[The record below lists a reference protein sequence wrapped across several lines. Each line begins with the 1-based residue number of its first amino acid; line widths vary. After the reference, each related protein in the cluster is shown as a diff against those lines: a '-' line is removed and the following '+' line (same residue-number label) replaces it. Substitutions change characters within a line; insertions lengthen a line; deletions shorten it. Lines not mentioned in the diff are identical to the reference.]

1 MNCLITIIFYLLGMF
16 VTFCGILL
24 YIYFKPSEKE
34 EYGDEYAIDTEMAL
48 IMLIFWPFTI
58 FFTTINLIISLFKY
72 IIGICYDKLDKV
84 INYVG
89 EKGESRQTKKRLSKN
104 INESEYYGTKNSK

>member
-1 MNCLITIIFYLLGMF
+1 MGNFISFIFYLLGAF

-24 YIYFKPSEKE
+24 DIYFKPSEKE
-34 EYGDEYAIDTEMAL
+34 EYGYEYSFVVF
-48 IMLIFWPFTI
+48 IMIIFWPFTI

-72 IIGICYDKLDKV
+72 IIGICFDKLDKV

-89 EKGESRQTKKRLSKN
+89 KKGDSRKIKEKLSKN
-104 INESEYYGTKNSK
+104 INESNFYGSKNSK

>member
-1 MNCLITIIFYLLGMF
+1 MSGLIEIIFYLLGMF
-16 VTFCGILL
+16 VTFCSILL

-34 EYGDEYAIDTEMAL
+34 EYGDEYAIMAL
-48 IMLIFWPFTI
+48 IMLIFWSFTI

-104 INESEYYGTKNSK
+104 IIKLPTS

>member
-1 MNCLITIIFYLLGMF
+1 MNFLLALIFYLLGMF

-24 YIYFKPSEKE
+24 EIYFKPSEKE
-34 EYGDEYAIDTEMAL
+34 EYGDEYAMITL

-72 IIGICYDKLDKV
+72 IIGICFDKLDKV

-89 EKGESRQTKKRLSKN
+89 KKGESRKIKGNLSKN
-104 INESEYYGTKNSK
+104 INESNFYGTKNSK

>member
-1 MNCLITIIFYLLGMF
+1 MNFLIALIFYFLGMF

-24 YIYFKPSEKE
+24 EIYFKPSEKE
-34 EYGDEYAIDTEMAL
+34 EFGDGYAMMAL

-72 IIGICYDKLDKV
+72 IIGICFDKLDKV

-89 EKGESRQTKKRLSKN
+89 KKGESRKIKEKLSKN
-104 INESEYYGTKNSK
+104 INESNFYGSKNSK

>member
-1 MNCLITIIFYLLGMF
+1 MNFLLTIIFYLIGMF

-24 YIYFKPSEKE
+24 EIYFKPSEKE
-34 EYGDEYAIDTEMAL
+34 EWGDEYSFVVF
-48 IMLIFWPFTI
+48 IMIIFWPFTI

-72 IIGICYDKLDKV
+72 IIGICFDKLDKV

-89 EKGESRQTKKRLSKN
+89 KKGESRKIKEKLSKN
-104 INESEYYGTKNSK
+104 INESNFYGSKNSK

>member
-1 MNCLITIIFYLLGMF
+1 MNFLLALIFYLLGMF

-24 YIYFKPSEKE
+24 EIYFKPSEKE
-34 EYGDEYAIDTEMAL
+34 DAMIAL

-72 IIGICYDKLDKV
+72 IIGICFDKLDKV

-89 EKGESRQTKKRLSKN
+89 KKGELKKIKEKLSKN
-104 INESEYYGTKNSK
+104 INESVYYGSKISK

>member
-1 MNCLITIIFYLLGMF
+1 MNFLLAIIFYLLGMF

-24 YIYFKPSEKE
+24 EIYFKPSEKE
-34 EYGDEYAIDTEMAL
+34 EYGDECAMITL

-72 IIGICYDKLDKV
+72 IIGICFDKLDKV

-89 EKGESRQTKKRLSKN
+89 KKGESRKIKVKLSKN
-104 INESEYYGTKNSK
+104 INESNFYGTKNSK

>member
-1 MNCLITIIFYLLGMF
+1 MGKFIALIFYLLGAF

-34 EYGDEYAIDTEMAL
+34 EWGDDYSFIVF
-48 IMLIFWPFTI
+48 IMLIMWPVTI

-72 IIGICYDKLDKV
+72 IIGICFDKLDKV

-89 EKGESRQTKKRLSKN
+89 KKGESRKIKGNLSKN
-104 INESEYYGTKNSK
+104 INESNFYGTKNSK

>member
-1 MNCLITIIFYLLGMF
+1 MNFLITIIFYLLGMF

-34 EYGDEYAIDTEMAL
+34 EYGDEYSFVVL
-48 IMLIFWPFTI
+48 ITIIFWPFAI

-72 IIGICYDKLDKV
+72 IIGICFDKLDKV

-89 EKGESRQTKKRLSKN
+89 KKGESRKIKEKLSKN
-104 INESEYYGTKNSK
+104 INESNFYGSKNSK